1 MKWSNWID
9 AAMDKIGVNTWKG
22 SIPAYKWQTYIQ
34 YKITA
39 YDKANNPSSINLL
52 SIKVVD
58 DQPPVTV
65 CDYNADWHNADF
77 IIMLSAT
84 DNESGVAETY
94 CTINN
99 GPVKAVSVDGQPLI
113 TTEGAN
119 NTLEYWSVDQA
130 GNEELPHKILTD
142 IKLDKTPPFIWDVKR
157 QPEDDVQPE
166 QTVRILTNITDL
178 LSGIKAVVL
187 SYSINSSPVW
197 TNITMTLNTKTGVYE
212 GTILGQQANTL
223 VKYKIVAYD
232 YAGNCMVDDNSGQYY
247 VYAVVPELPLP
258 IVLALLMATAL
269 FAAVPLK
276 AKTFFLKF
284 KYVCFSFYV
293 SRRKEVV

>member
-1 MKWSNWID
+1 
-9 AAMDKIGVNTWKG
+9 
-22 SIPAYKWQTYIQ
+22 
-34 YKITA
+34 
-39 YDKANNPSSINLL
+39 
-52 SIKVVD
+52 
-58 DQPPVTV
+58 
-65 CDYNADWHNADF
+65 
-77 IIMLSAT
+77 
-84 DNESGVAETY
+84 
-94 CTINN
+94 
-99 GPVKAVSVDGQPLI
+99 
-113 TTEGAN
+113 
-119 NTLEYWSVDQA
+119 
-130 GNEELPHKILTD
+130 LTG

-247 VYAVVPELPLP
+247 VYAVVPELPSP